1 MNIKEISEDRL
12 VIFKDKNTLTIKEHE
27 QLISLMQQIEE
38 SMMPILN
45 VNVSYNAVTV
55 QWDIFKMDVN
65 DVKENIQTLIKNL
78 DHIKIETLEKKIVE
92 IPVCYDSEFG
102 IDQDKFDMPI
112 EELIELHTKNE
123 YRVYMLGFLP
133 GFMYLGGLDKRL
145 YKERLDTPRKKIDK
159 GSVGIA
165 GSQTGV
171 YPQNA
176 PGGWNII
183 GRTPIEMVKEGI
195 PIVRPG
201 NYVKF
206 NSITIDEYRRL
217 NNDKN
222 N

>member
-38 SMMPILN
+38 STMPILN
-45 VNVSYNAVTV
+45 VNVSYKAVTV
-55 QWDIFKMDVN
+55 QWDIFKMDVK

-78 DHIKIETLEKKIVE
+78 DNIEIETLEKTIVE
-92 IPVCYDSEFG
+92 IPVCYNSEFG
-102 IDQDKFDMPI
+102 IDQDKFDMQI

-123 YRVYMLGFLP
+123 YHVYMLGFLP
-133 GFMYLGGLDKRL
+133 GFMYLGGLDERL

-201 NYVKF
+201 DYVKF
-206 NSITIDEYRRL
+206 NSISIDEYRRL

>member
-12 VIFKDKNTLTIKEHE
+12 VVFKDKNTLTIKEHE
-27 QLISLMQQIEE
+27 KLISLMQQIEE

-165 GSQTGV
+165 GGQTGV

-183 GRTPIEMVKEGI
+183 GKTPIEMVKEGI

-201 NYVKF
+201 DYVKF